1 MSDEEGTPEA
11 TDPEE
16 YQGLPRA
23 PEAILE
29 IPAPDVKAELTF
41 TKEDVVKIKYAKE
54 EKRLLARRKELE
66 GEVKSLKTLKTSAEK
81 KLTELLDSDTDC
93 LPPDMVLLADA
104 LRGLGAV
111 KIMARTVRSLHDT
124 DKCGKVTTGEEVTMV
139 TGVAVC
145 ENEELT
151 YIMEEHGR
159 SHPGFGPRA
168 TYRRPNEAEAALI
181 DNLDENAKL
190 TEAREE
196 DLFKTKE
203 AIGSLPAFMRQLEAA
218 MAQYVLGSTSEGR
231 TLMQALEDV
240 ETMLPKALEAPIAP

>member
-1 MSDEEGTPEA
+1 MSGEEGTPETQEPTTVMTNA
-11 TDPEE
+11 D
-16 YQGLPRA
+16 
-23 PEAILE
+23 LE

-66 GEVKSLKTLKTSAEK
+66 GEIKSLKALQTSATK
-81 KLTELLDSDTDC
+81 KLNELLESDTDRI
-93 LPPDMVLLADA
+93 PDDLMKLAED
-104 LRGLGAV
+104 LRELGAV
-111 KIMARTVRSLHDT
+111 KVLAQTFRHLHDT
-124 DKCGKVTTGEEVTMV
+124 DKDGKVPTGPDLTMV

-145 ENEELT
+145 EAENLT
-151 YIMEEHGR
+151 YIMTEGGR
-159 SHPGFGPRA
+159 PEPAFKREG
-168 TYRRPNEAEAALI
+168 YRRPNEAEAALI

-203 AIGSLPAFMRQLEAA
+203 AIGSLPVFMRQLEAA